1 MLSDNDIRYLQLER
15 LGQRT
20 YHKWQY
26 ETSSNASR
34 TWQEKGDGLIRQVA
48 KANAILLVQYAVGSL
63 VPLLLV
69 PHIVSVIGL
78 AEYGH
83 LAVLI
88 AWGGYGAVIVQY
100 AFQMTGPKRVM
111 HLDAGDSAA
120 SVFVDIA
127 FAKFL
132 LLFIVISVMAVFVLV
147 SVPLESTS
155 SFAWILLFAMP
166 IAAGLN
172 SVWFLQSQDQFFSV
186 CMLAIAGSLLTL
198 FIGLSFVTSSNHRSV
213 DFAVV
218 VSVLGAILIGIGT
231 LVLSISSIKGMK
243 YEWSMTRAISTLK
256 EGWHL
261 FISQFVSMLYS
272 ASGPIVINYMI
283 DAKAA
288 GAYSVTERVINALM
302 AAALL
307 THTAAY
313 PRLAFAYINNRVGY
327 WRLLKL
333 ILTGY
338 LSVTLIIA
346 VMAWSLR
353 EPVVR
358 FLYGE
363 ISGNH
368 DGLLFF
374 GLAWLVLGIF
384 GTAFTGYLTVSG
396 RSSEVWPLT
405 LKILVLSVAVGVPGV
420 FIFGS
425 VGWLAA
431 LVLSQFLVLHTG
443 FKHWRREYGK

>member
-1 MLSDNDIRYLQLER
+1 M
-15 LGQRT
+15 
-20 YHKWQY
+20 
-26 ETSSNASR
+26 
-34 TWQEKGDGLIRQVA
+34 IRQVA

-83 LAVLI
+83 LAVLM

-111 HLDAGDSAA
+111 HLAAGDSTA

-132 LLFIVISVMAVFVLV
+132 LLFIVIPVMTVLALV
-147 SVPLESTS
+147 SVPSESTS

-172 SVWFLQSQDQFFSV
+172 SVWFLQAQDHFLSV
-186 CMLAIAGSLLTL
+186 CILAIAGSLLTL
-198 FIGLSFVTSSNHRSV
+198 FIGFGFVNSSNSRAV
-213 DFAVV
+213 DFVVV
-218 VSVLGAILIGIGT
+218 VSVFSAIFIGVGT
-231 LVLSISSIKGMK
+231 LLLAITSIKREK
-243 YEWSMTRAISTLK
+243 YEWNIMRAISVLK
-256 EGWHL
+256 EGRHL

-272 ASGPIVINYMI
+272 ASGPIVINYLL
-283 DAKAA
+283 DAKEA

-313 PRLAFAYINNRVGY
+313 PRLASAYINNRVGY
-327 WRLLKL
+327 WRMLKF
-333 ILTGY
+333 ILTAY
-338 LSVTLIIA
+338 LSFTLTIA
-346 VMAWSLR
+346 VLAWALR

-363 ISGNH
+363 VSSDH
-368 DGLLFF
+368 YGLLFF

-384 GTAFTGYLTVSG
+384 GTALTGYLTVSG
-396 RSSEVWPLT
+396 RSHEVWPLT
-405 LKILVLSVAVGVPGV
+405 LKILMLSVAIGAPGV
-420 FIFGS
+420 LLFGG
-425 VGWLAA
+425 VGWMAA
-431 LVLSQFLVLHTG
+431 LVLSMIFVLHTG

>member
-1 MLSDNDIRYLQLER
+1 
-15 LGQRT
+15 
-20 YHKWQY
+20 
-26 ETSSNASR
+26 
-34 TWQEKGDGLIRQVA
+34 LIRQVA

-83 LAVLI
+83 LAVLM

-100 AFQMTGPKRVM
+100 AFQMTGPKRVVQ
-111 HLDAGDSAA
+111 LAAGESTA
-120 SVFVDIA
+120 SVFIDIA

-132 LLFIVISVMAVFVLV
+132 LLLIVIPVMAVIALV
-147 SVPLESTS
+147 SMPSESTS
-155 SFAWILLFAMP
+155 SFAWVLLFAMP

-172 SVWFLQSQDQFFSV
+172 SVWFLQSQDHFLSV
-186 CMLAIAGSLLTL
+186 CILAIAGSLLTL
-198 FIGLSFVTSSNHRSV
+198 FVGFGFVSISNHRSI

-218 VSVLGAILIGIGT
+218 VSVLGAIFIGVGT
-231 LVLSISSIKGMK
+231 LLLSMASIKGMK
-243 YEWSMTRAISTLK
+243 YEWNIMRAMSALK

-261 FISQFVSMLYS
+261 FTSQFVSMLYS
-272 ASGPIVINYMI
+272 ASGPIVINLLL

-313 PRLAFAYINNRVGY
+313 PRLAYAYTNNRVGY
-327 WRLLKL
+327 RRIMKL
-333 ILTGY
+333 ILAGY

-346 VMAWSLR
+346 VVAWSLR
-353 EPVVR
+353 VPAVR

-363 ISGNH
+363 VSSDH
-368 DGLLFF
+368 DGLFFF

-384 GTAFTGYLTVSG
+384 GTALTGYLTVSG
-396 RSSEVWPLT
+396 HSREVWPLT
-405 LKILVLSVAVGVPGV
+405 LKILVLSVAMGVPGV
-420 FIFGS
+420 FLFGS
-425 VGWLAA
+425 VGWMAA
-431 LVLSQFLVLHTG
+431 LVLSQIVLLQTG
-443 FKHWRREYGK
+443 FKHWRIEHGK

>member
-1 MLSDNDIRYLQLER
+1 M
-15 LGQRT
+15 
-20 YHKWQY
+20 
-26 ETSSNASR
+26 
-34 TWQEKGDGLIRQVA
+34 
-48 KANAILLVQYAVGSL
+48 
-63 VPLLLV
+63 LLV

-83 LAVLI
+83 LAVFM
-88 AWGGYGAVIVQY
+88 AWGGYGSVVVQY

-111 HLDAGDSAA
+111 HLALGDSTA
-120 SVFVDIA
+120 SVFVDIT
-127 FAKFL
+127 FAKFIL
-132 LLFIVISVMAVFVLV
+132 LLVVISVMSGSALVFVP
-147 SVPLESTS
+147 SESTS
-155 SFAWILLFAMP
+155 SCAWILVFAMP
-166 IAAGLN
+166 IAAALN
-172 SVWFLQSQDQFFSV
+172 SVWFLQSQDHFFSV
-186 CMLAIAGSLLTL
+186 CMLAIIGSLLTL
-198 FIGLSFVTSSNHRSV
+198 FVGFSFVNINNLQSV
-213 DFAVV
+213 NFAII
-218 VSVLGAILIGIGT
+218 VSVLGAIFIGVGT
-231 LVLSISSIKGMK
+231 LLLSLSLIKDMK
-243 YEWSMTRAISTLK
+243 YVWNMTRAISALK

-272 ASGPIVINYMI
+272 TSGPIVINYI
-283 DAKAA
+283 LDAKAA
-288 GAYSVTERVINALM
+288 GAYSVTERAINALV

-333 ILTGY
+333 ILIGY
-338 LSVTLIIA
+338 LSVALIIA
-346 VMAWSLR
+346 ILAWTLR
-353 EPVVR
+353 EPVVQ

-363 ISGNH
+363 VSGPH
-368 DGLLFF
+368 EGLLFF
-374 GLAWLVLGIF
+374 ALAWLVLGIF

-405 LKILVLSVAVGVPGV
+405 LKILVLSVAMGLPGV

-443 FKHWRREYGK
+443 FKNWRKEYGK